1 MDFEKEINEQ
11 MAKIDS
17 MLLSLGGMDIKDLLS
32 DCSRQDKINV
42 AILVL
47 NADRDFSRA
56 YKNGINVYYLSGEPE
71 LSVLKDVTAIGVY
84 SSIELSPRVKLSVD
98 STLVTAMYVLNRYR
112 ALSKG
117 CIVLNTPNEVSI
129 SP

>member
-1 MDFEKEINEQ
+1 MEFEKEINEQ

-17 MLLSLGGMDIKDLLS
+17 MLLRLGSISIKALLS
-32 DCSRQDKINV
+32 DCSKQGEPDV
-42 AILVL
+42 AVLVL
-47 NADRDFSRA
+47 HAERDLSIA
-56 YKNGINVYYLSGEPE
+56 YKNGINVYYIKGEPS
-71 LSVLKDVTAIGVY
+71 LSDLKSITAIGVY
-84 SSIELSPRVKLSVD
+84 SKIALSPRLKLSVD
-98 STLVTAMYVLNRYR
+98 STLVTATYVLNHYR